1 MRLVQRDQ
9 QNMITLLNPVDV
21 EEKYEIK
28 VIFPFTSESKR
39 MGIIVKH
46 EQSGKLIF
54 YLKGAEN
61 VLLPKLK
68 PVYRSTVDER
78 SESLAREGLRTLVI
92 S

>member
-1 MRLVQRDQ
+1 M
-9 QNMITLLNPVDV
+9 NPVDI
-21 EEKYEIK
+21 EEKFEIK
-28 VIFPFTSESKR
+28 MIFPFTSESKR

-46 EQSGKLIF
+46 EELGKLIF

-78 SESLAREGLRTLVI
+78 SETLAREGLRTLVI